1 MYVETFTFMYNNL
14 LPLMKEKRW
23 KKHNQAEY
31 VCGTSDVEKD
41 KLQIA
46 TERSQNK
53 CNDIKLNDELINNIF
68 FSNIGSASIGLQPLM
83 VGQLNMCGLIQ
94 QQLSFTCTYGI
105 FINLIYTMK
114 DKR

>member
-1 MYVETFTFMYNNL
+1 
-14 LPLMKEKRW
+14 MKEK
-23 KKHNQAEY
+23 KMEKAYAEN

-53 CNDIKLNDELINNIF
+53 CNDIKLNDELINTFVIF
-68 FSNIGSASIGLQPLM
+68 FFNIGSASIGWTAKY
-83 VGQLNMCGLIQ
+83 VWFIQ

-105 FINLIYTMK
+105 FINLILYTMK

>member
-1 MYVETFTFMYNNL
+1 M
-14 LPLMKEKRW
+14 EKA
-23 KKHNQAEY
+23 QAEY

-68 FSNIGSASIGLQPLM
+68 FQHRQCKYWLATTYGWTAKY
-83 VGQLNMCGLIQ
+83 VWFIQ

>member
-14 LPLMKEKRW
+14 LPLMKEK
-23 KKHNQAEY
+23 KMEKAQAEY

-68 FSNIGSASIGLQPLM
+68 FFNIGSASIGLQPLT
-83 VGQLNMCGLIQ
+83 VGQLNMCGLYN
-94 QQLSFTCTYGI
+94 SS
-105 FINLIYTMK
+105 
-114 DKR
+114 

>member
-1 MYVETFTFMYNNL
+1 M
-14 LPLMKEKRW
+14 EKAS
-23 KKHNQAEY
+23 AEY

-68 FSNIGSASIGLQPLM
+68 FFQHRQCKYWLATTYGWTAKY
-83 VGQLNMCGLIQ
+83 VWFIQ

>member
-1 MYVETFTFMYNNL
+1 M
-14 LPLMKEKRW
+14 EKA
-23 KKHNQAEY
+23 QAEY

-68 FSNIGSASIGLQPLM
+68 FFNIGSASIGLQPLM
-83 VGQLNMCGLIQ
+83 VGQLNMCGLYN
-94 QQLSFTCTYGI
+94 SS
-105 FINLIYTMK
+105 
-114 DKR
+114 

>member
-14 LPLMKEKRW
+14 FPLMKEK
-23 KKHNQAEY
+23 KMEKASAEY

-53 CNDIKLNDELINNIF
+53 CNDIKLNDELINTFVIF
-68 FSNIGSASIGLQPLM
+68 FFNIGSASIGLQPLT
-83 VGQLNMCGLIQ
+83 VGQLNMCGLYN
-94 QQLSFTCTYGI
+94 SS
-105 FINLIYTMK
+105 
-114 DKR
+114 